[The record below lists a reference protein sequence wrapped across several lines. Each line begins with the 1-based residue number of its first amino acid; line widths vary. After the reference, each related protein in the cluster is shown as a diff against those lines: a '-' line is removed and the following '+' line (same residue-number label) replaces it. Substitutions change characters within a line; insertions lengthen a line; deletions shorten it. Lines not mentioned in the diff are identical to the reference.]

1 MKMGSGV
8 EEVDAGYGTTCAI
21 RNGAAS
27 CGGDN
32 VAGQLGEGTKDDST
46 TPVGVLRHGKGV
58 H

>member
-1 MKMGSGV
+1 MGSGV